1 MEKYQTMLQGPMLL
15 AFMAIGPLADFNANV
30 LQKLTFLQVLDIKF
44 PMTVEMFLTLV
55 GNLGNTSTGET
66 FDDTST
72 EVYASST
79 DEMIDLTKK
88 DQEVG
93 IKFKLKGM
101 TPILVRG
108 GLMP

>member
-1 MEKYQTMLQGPMLL
+1 MEEYQTLLAGPMLL

-30 LQKLTFLQVLDIKF
+30 LQKLTFLQVLDIEY
-44 PMTVEMFLTLV
+44 PLTVNMFLTLV
-55 GNLGNTSTGET
+55 GNLGNTATTET

-79 DEMIDLTKK
+79 DEMLDLTKK

-93 IKFKLKGM
+93 IKFQIKGM
-101 TPILVRG
+101 TPIFISG
-108 GLMP
+108 GIQQ